1 MRDHIKKAP
10 PRREPFDVNEA
21 INEVIVLVRSII
33 VNTRVSVR
41 IRLMEVLH
49 LQLGANG
56 ESSQA
61 RIIALGG
68 IDFAQPGR
76 MFFQQSNG
84 KAQRLCLLLLGTTS
98 EPIALTFC
106 IALLRAF
113 SI

>member
-1 MRDHIKKAP
+1 M
-10 PRREPFDVNEA
+10 
-21 INEVIVLVRSII
+21 IVLVRSII

-68 IDFAQPGR
+68 IDFAQPVEC
-76 MFFQQSNG
+76 FSSNPT
-84 KAQRLCLLLLGTTS
+84 ARRSVFASCSMGTTS